1 MCLQYHNKT
10 ITKRRYVEN
19 PCATSIF
26 KKKKKVDSFGYSG
39 INTINLIF
47 KDAAKKMPP

>member
-1 MCLQYHNKT
+1 MLKT
-10 ITKRRYVEN
+10 PV
-19 PCATSIF
+19 PQAF